1 MCPKRVSQVCLSLQL
16 IPPPFPS
23 IFHNFDSHT
32 LSLSLALSTMA
43 MASEIRVR
51 RVALLFIIVL
61 AMSSLRISSASQ
73 SDHRYAVGEDV
84 PLFVHRVGSPNNPS
98 ETYWFYNWP
107 FCSPDQ
113 FTEKEES
120 LWKVINNDR
129 LANSRYELK
138 FRDVKNMELLCYKI
152 LTEEEVI
159 KFRYAVCND
168 FYFQMLYDNLPLWG
182 NIGKV
187 VDFYLPN
194 KPNPRYYLFTHV
206 KFDVLYNENQV
217 IEVNA
222 LADPNY
228 TVDITEDAEK
238 IVKFTYSV
246 FWNATSTPF
255 EKRMEKYLVPQ
266 DLRKIKGI
274 SVRMFIFLI
283 ILLATV
289 FSLLY
294 TLTVRKAQASF
305 QHLCRNPLEEDIF
318 GYPRFKILFCAILGT
333 GMQLLILALVGF
345 ISPGNRG
352 FVNAF
357 TITTYAI
364 TSVVAGFIAVSF
376 LTQME
381 PKQGELDATVFLT
394 ASLCTD
400 PMCLTFAALN
410 IIAIYYQVTAAV
422 PIGTLFVIF
431 QIGMLVSLLLL
442 ILGGELGLKFRHDI
456 LASSDTR
463 RIPLEI
469 PPLAWYMRS
478 PSQICVA
485 GFVQCFAV
493 VLQFPYLYESLWSH
507 KVHPGSSILFIWFI
521 LLIIQTAMFGAFF
534 TNLQLS
540 AADRRWQWRSVLNG
554 GSTSVFMFGYSL
566 IFYAKSNMRG
576 LMQLAFFVGYNACI
590 CYAFFLM
597 LGTISFFA
605 SALFVHRIYGHAKL
619 D

>member
-1 MCPKRVSQVCLSLQL
+1 
-16 IPPPFPS
+16 
-23 IFHNFDSHT
+23 
-32 LSLSLALSTMA
+32 MA
-43 MASEIRVR
+43 MASEIRFR
-51 RVALLFIIVL
+51 RAALFFIVAVF
-61 AMSSLRISSASQ
+61 AMSSLRISTASQ
-73 SDHRYAVGEDV
+73 SDHRYALGEDV

-107 FCSPDQ
+107 FCTPDQ

-120 LWKVINNDR
+120 LWKVLNNDR

-138 FRDVKNMELLCYKI
+138 FRVDKNMELLCFKI
-152 LTEEEVI
+152 LTKEEVI
-159 KFRYAVCND
+159 KFRHAVRND

-187 VDFYLPN
+187 EDFYLPN

-222 LADPNY
+222 QADPNY
-228 TVDITEDAEK
+228 TIGITEDAEMN
-238 IVKFTYSV
+238 VNFTYSV

-255 EKRMEKYLVPQ
+255 EKRMEKYLGPP

-274 SVRMFIFLI
+274 SVRMVIFLI

-289 FSLLY
+289 TSLLY
-294 TLTVRKAQASF
+294 TLTVRKARASYK
-305 QHLCRNPLEEDIF
+305 HLRRNPLEEDVF
-318 GYPRFKILFCAILGT
+318 RYPHFKILFCAILGT
-333 GMQLLILALVGF
+333 GTQLLILAFVGF

-357 TITTYAI
+357 TVATYAI
-364 TSVVAGFIAVSF
+364 TSVVAGCIAVSF
-376 LTQME
+376 WTQME
-381 PKQGELDATVFLT
+381 RKKGEFNATVLLAAFLYT
-394 ASLCTD
+394 VPVYLIFS
-400 PMCLTFAALN
+400 ALN
-410 IIAIYYQVTAAV
+410 IIAIYYQLTTAV
-422 PIGTLFVIF
+422 PISTMYVIF
-431 QIGMLVSLLLL
+431 QIGMLVAFLFAL
-442 ILGGELGLKFRHDI
+442 LGGKLGLRFGRDT
-456 LASSDTR
+456 LTSSATR
-463 RIPLEI
+463 RKPSDI
-469 PPLAWYMRS
+469 PPLPWYMRP

-485 GFVQCFAV
+485 GFVQCFAI
-493 VLQFPYLYESLWSH
+493 VLQFPHLYESLWSH
-507 KVHPGSSILFIWFI
+507 KVHTESSITVIWFI
-521 LLIIQTAMFGAFF
+521 LLIMQTAMFGAFF

-540 AADRRWQWRSVLNG
+540 AGDRRWRWRSVLNG

-566 IFYAKSNMRG
+566 IFYAKSNMSG

-590 CYAFFLM
+590 CFAFFLM

-605 SALFVHRIYGHAKL
+605 SALFVNRIYGIAKL